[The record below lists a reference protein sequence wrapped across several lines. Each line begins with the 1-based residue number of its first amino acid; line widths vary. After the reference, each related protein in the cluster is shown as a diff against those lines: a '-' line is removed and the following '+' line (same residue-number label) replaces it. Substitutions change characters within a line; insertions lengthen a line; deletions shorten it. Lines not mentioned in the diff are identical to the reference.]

1 MIILS
6 WNVRGLNNIPR
17 QKVVHRL
24 IDSHS
29 PDVIF
34 IQETKLSVDEL
45 DSCGPKLWP
54 HGSWQ
59 GVGAQGSSGGLAC
72 LWNPKKVSPLW

>member
-24 IDSHS
+24 IDSRS
-29 PDVIF
+29 LDIVF
-34 IQETKLSVDEL
+34 IQENKFTVVGREWVLKVDWVDL
-45 DSCGPKLWP
+45 N
-54 HGSWQ
+54 GSRIL
-59 GVGAQGSSGGLAC
+59 GR
-72 LWNPKKVSPLW
+72 

>member
-6 WNVRGLNNIPR
+6 WNVRGLNKIPR

-24 IDSHS
+24 IDSQS

-34 IQETKLSVDEL
+34 IQETKLSIDEL

-54 HGSWQ
+54 HGS
-59 GVGAQGSSGGLAC
+59 
-72 LWNPKKVSPLW
+72 

>member
-6 WNVRGLNNIPR
+6 WNVRGLNIIHR
-17 QKVVHRL
+17 QNVVHRL
-24 IDSHS
+24 IDSQS
-29 PDVIF
+29 PNAIL
-34 IQETKLSVDEL
+34 IQETKLSIPEL

-59 GVGAQGSSGGLAC
+59 GVGSQGSSGGLAC
-72 LWNPKKVSPLW
+72 L

>member
-1 MIILS
+1 MIVLS

-24 IDSHS
+24 IDSQS

-34 IQETKLSVDEL
+34 IQETKLSINEL

-59 GVGAQGSSGGLAC
+59 GVGAQGSSSGLTC
-72 LWNPKKVSPLW
+72 L

>member
-6 WNVRGLNNIPR
+6 WNVRGLNNIPK
-17 QKVVHRL
+17 QKVVRRL

-34 IQETKLSVDEL
+34 IQETKLLVDEL
-45 DSCGPKLWP
+45 DSYGPKLWP

-59 GVGAQGSSGGLAC
+59 EVGAERSSGGLAC
-72 LWNPKKVSPLW
+72 L

>member
-6 WNVRGLNNIPR
+6 WNVRGLNRIPR

-34 IQETKLSVDEL
+34 IQETKLLVDEL
-45 DSCGPKLWP
+45 DSCGPKSWP
-54 HGSWQ
+54 HGRWQ
-59 GVGAQGSSGGLAC
+59 GVGAQGSSGVLTC
-72 LWNPKKVSPLW
+72 L

>member
-17 QKVVHRL
+17 QKVVRRL
-24 IDSHS
+24 IDSQS

-34 IQETKLSVDEL
+34 IQETKLSIDEL
-45 DSCGPKLWP
+45 DSCGPKL
-54 HGSWQ
+54 
-59 GVGAQGSSGGLAC
+59 
-72 LWNPKKVSPLW
+72 

>member
-17 QKVVHRL
+17 QKVVRRL

-54 HGSWQ
+54 HGSW
-59 GVGAQGSSGGLAC
+59 
-72 LWNPKKVSPLW
+72 

>member
-17 QKVVHRL
+17 QKVVRRL
-24 IDSHS
+24 RDSQS
-29 PDVIF
+29 PYVIF
-34 IQETKLSVDEL
+34 IQETKLSIDEL

-54 HGSWQ
+54 IVAGKEW
-59 GVGAQGSSGGLAC
+59 VLKGAQVVLLVSGILRR
-72 LWNPKKVSPLW
+72 

>member
-6 WNVRGLNNIPR
+6 SNVRGLNNIPR

-34 IQETKLSVDEL
+34 IQETKLSIDEL

-54 HGSWQ
+54 HGRW
-59 GVGAQGSSGGLAC
+59 
-72 LWNPKKVSPLW
+72 